1 MPKLYFP
8 NLNGLRF
15 LAALG
20 VIIHHVEQFKAEHR
34 LPSAWGSNTI
44 AMLGKAGVILFF
56 GLSGFLITYL
66 LLEEKTRTGSVAV
79 RHFYARRIL
88 RTWPLYFL
96 IILLAFFVWPA
107 IFPAAIT
114 GGSAQAVLDSWP
126 GLLCFFFLMPNVAR
140 TFLDPVTFAGQ
151 TWSIGVEEQFYF
163 IWPLL
168 VRGVRRVAVVML
180 LIAVAYPLVF
190 WLFFDWL
197 STQDRAVIPQFI
209 PWSKFLV
216 DFRIDTMAL
225 GGLAAWLLHTNHA
238 LLRWLRSPAAYAG
251 ALAISASFVLRQDK
265 APMLYPSIFAV
276 CFAILLLNIVQDRRA
291 ALFLESPVPHYLGR
305 ISYGLY
311 MWHPVAIVLGFYL
324 SGTWVASAWVHY
336 PLVLALSIA
345 ISAISYHC
353 IESLFIRWKH
363 RFTNHR
369 PTDEVT
375 GRVTSSPAHTSAGS
389 AAPTSPSTAPSSDAR
404 DPSCPCAPA

>member
-1 MPKLYFP
+1 MERSVSTKLRMPKLYFP

-20 VIIHHVEQFKAEHR
+20 VIIHHVEQFKAEQR

-56 GLSGFLITYL
+56 VLSGFLITYV
-66 LLEEKTRTGSVAV
+66 LLEEKARTGTVAV

-88 RTWPLYFL
+88 RTWPLYFVV
-96 IILLAFFVWPA
+96 ILLAFFLWPA
-107 IFPAAIT
+107 VFPAAIT
-114 GGSAQAVLDSWP
+114 GSSAQAVLDSWP

-140 TFLDPVTFAGQ
+140 TFHDPVAFAGQ

-163 IWPLL
+163 VWPLL
-168 VRGVRRVAVVML
+168 VRAVRRVAVVML

-197 STQDRAVIPQFI
+197 STQDRAVIPHFF

-216 DFRIDTMAL
+216 DFRIDTIAL

-251 ALAISASFVLRQDK
+251 ALAVSAAFVLRQEK

-324 SGTWVASAWVHY
+324 SGTRVASAWVHY

-345 ISAISYHC
+345 IAAISYHWF
-353 IESLFIRWKH
+353 ESVFIRWKQ
-363 RFTNHR
+363 RFTKHR
-369 PTDEVT
+369 TADEVT
-375 GRVTSSPAHTSAGS
+375 GPVTSSPAHTSAGS
-389 AAPTSPSTAPSSDAR
+389 AAPTSPSTVPS
-404 DPSCPCAPA
+404 